1 MRSPLLSKQ
10 AVAESSAM
18 GVAKKH
24 QLPLLKKSDMSAQG
38 LPNMFGGGTALSIS
52 PVIVEDESGA
62 FPGMQITSKDGWVCV
77 LDQYAIDDLIASFSR
92 FKPLLED
99 VYRDLK
105 QFGLII

>member
-1 MRSPLLSKQ
+1 
-10 AVAESSAM
+10 
-18 GVAKKH
+18 
-24 QLPLLKKSDMSAQG
+24 
-38 LPNMFGGGTALSIS
+38 
-52 PVIVEDESGA
+52 
-62 FPGMQITSKDGWVCV
+62 V